1 MHEIS
6 GKIQGSKV
14 HPGGVEAVDV
24 GPLAQA
30 SHGANAAATS
40 TKSRRSRCEEK
51 RLRIAAVSKVSM
63 WVRLR
68 RPSRLE
74 AGCSRRNIM
83 WKAYRCCLEAVD
95 VGLIAK
101 VPHGAKSASALKKKA
116 EKRSAHRCRVEAVDV
131 GPVAQVADC
140 AKGAEQAAAQ
150 RSWKN
155 DEAGRQEVE
164 DAQLAG
170 LRQHSGIWASQKQ
183 KGVEKQGCLENSRA
197 GRRPPS
203 STICQG

>member
-1 MHEIS
+1 MFQAKYYVES
-6 GKIQGSKV
+6 LPLLSRSCRCGSDC
-14 HPGGVEAVDV
+14 E
-24 GPLAQA
+24 
-30 SHGANAAATS
+30 S
-40 TKSRRSRCEEK
+40 TAWRQIC
-51 RLRIAAVSKVSM
+51 LRI
-63 WVRLR
+63 
-68 RPSRLE
+68 E
-74 AGCSRRNIM
+74 
-83 WKAYRCCLEAVD
+83 
-95 VGLIAK
+95 
-101 VPHGAKSASALKKKA
+101 KKKP

-183 KGVEKQGCLENSRA
+183 KGVEKQGCLEKSRA

>member
-1 MHEIS
+1 MR
-6 GKIQGSKV
+6 K
-14 HPGGVEAVDV
+14 
-24 GPLAQA
+24 
-30 SHGANAAATS
+30 
-40 TKSRRSRCEEK
+40 C
-51 RLRIAAVSKVSM
+51 LRIAAVSKVSM

-68 RPSRLE
+68 RPSRLD
-74 AGCSRRNIM
+74 AGCSRRNT
-83 WKAYRCCLEAVD
+83 KAKYNVESLPLLSRSCRCGSDRESTAWREVCLRVHKE
-95 VGLIAK
+95 K
-101 VPHGAKSASALKKKA
+101 P

-170 LRQHSGIWASQKQ
+170 LQ
-183 KGVEKQGCLENSRA
+183 
-197 GRRPPS
+197 
-203 STICQG
+203 